1 LSLAALLF
9 SIPASAQTA
18 KAPAKAAGVPRM
30 ADGHPDLQG
39 VYDVATI
46 TPVERA
52 SGQKKVLTKEEALK
66 LETAYA
72 GQRERGDQP
81 IDGNRTAPPKGGDG
95 SRGAAG
101 NVGGYNSGWLDPGA
115 RYTIVNGEVRSSIV
129 VDPEDGRV
137 PSMSAGARQRG
148 RGAVVRP

>member
-1 LSLAALLF
+1 MRKLILASAGAAFIGVLLC

-18 KAPAKAAGVPRM
+18 AKAPAKSSVPRM
-30 ADGHPDLQG
+30 PDGRPELAG
-39 VYDVATI
+39 PYDGATI

-52 SGQKKVLTKEEALK
+52 PGQAKVLTKEQALK
-66 LETAYA
+66 LETANA

-101 NVGGYNSGWLDPGA
+101 NVGGYNSGW
-115 RYTIVNGEVRSSIV
+115 
-129 VDPEDGRV
+129 
-137 PSMSAGARQRG
+137 
-148 RGAVVRP
+148 

>member
-1 LSLAALLF
+1 MRKRMLMGLAALVL
-9 SIPASAQTA
+9 STLVPTAAQTT
-18 KAPAKAAGVPRM
+18 KAAAKTYNPPRM

-39 VYDVATI
+39 TYDVATI

-52 SGQKKVLTKEEALK
+52 PGLKTVLTKEEALK

-72 GQRERGDQP
+72 GTRERGDQP

-101 NVGGYNSGWLDPGA
+101 NVGGYNSGWLDPGSV
-115 RYTIVNGEVRSSIV
+115 YTVVNGE
-129 VDPEDGRV
+129 
-137 PSMSAGARQRG
+137 
-148 RGAVVRP
+148 